1 MQNKRNSIKYVGL
14 ILTLWSNE
22 TDRLIIKAHH
32 RQMSTKQIDLIHDP
46 NLVQSLSKLINPN
59 ELTLHLF
66 KPQRLPN

>member
-46 NLVQSLSKLINPN
+46 NLVHSLYPN
-59 ELTLHLF
+59 
-66 KPQRLPN
+66 